1 MVSKTQIPIIGGM
14 ESVEVKKELQQA
26 EPEKK
31 KKKRLPPWEKP
42 DIRYRGPLSY
52 RCIRILGWVFFAVS
66 QLAVIFSVAGKLE
79 IFKGNSEFLSSIF
92 DICGSMMMPLFLL
105 ANISIILRNRKA
117 LPKLLIFHAGM
128 ALGIAFLYYFVTER
142 YLVTFFD
149 VGRGDRGKSR
159 EVVMSLFNSIFSRGI
174 NVFLDLF
181 LCTCFAFFLSYTPKK
196 IFTGKKL
203 ILFRLMMILPIAYE
217 LFFCVYKVLLAAN
230 LAVEAE
236 PLVPWIPTKSIS
248 IFIAFALIALIMK
261 LHDGKLIKTEI
272 PIEQIARYEKSNRN
286 SLRTSIAI
294 STIFGIVGIL
304 DFIIYIAVFIITSY
318 AQNFDDGAALE
329 FGTSLP
335 QYGFGQGTSLILV
348 IPFILLFSY
357 TREHKKKEIDHF
369 IPVGGIVLVI
379 FTYLEGFLY
388 IFTHI

>member
-14 ESVEVKKELQQA
+14 ENAEVKEELQQA

-31 KKKRLPPWEKP
+31 KRIPPWEKP
-42 DIRYRGPLSY
+42 DFRYRGPLSY
-52 RCIRILGWVFFAVS
+52 RGLRILGWVFFAVS
-66 QLAVIFSVAGKLE
+66 RLAIIFSVAGKLE
-79 IFKGNSEFLSSIF
+79 IFKGNGEIVSSIF

-117 LPKLLIFHAGM
+117 LPRLLIFHAGM
-128 ALGIAFLYYFVTER
+128 ALGIALLYYFVTER
-142 YLVTFFD
+142 YLVTFLD
-149 VGRGDRGKSR
+149 VGRENRGESR
-159 EVVMSLFNSIFSRGI
+159 EVMMLLFNSLFSRGI

-181 LCTCFAFFLSYTPKK
+181 LCTSFAFFLSYTPKK

-203 ILFRLMMILPIAYE
+203 IIFRLMMILPIAYE
-217 LFFCVYKVLLAAN
+217 LFFCVYKVMLAAN
-230 LAVEAE
+230 LTVEPE
-236 PLVPWIPTKSIS
+236 PLVPWVPTKSIS

-261 LHDGKLIKTEI
+261 FHDGKLTKTEI
-272 PIEQIARYEKSNRN
+272 PVEQIASYEQSNRN

-304 DFIIYIAVFIITSY
+304 DFIIFIGVFIITSY
-318 AQNFDDGAALE
+318 VQNFDEAAALK

-335 QYGFGQGTSLILV
+335 LYGFGQGTSLILV

-357 TREHKKKEIDHF
+357 TREHKNKEIDHF
-369 IPVGGIVLVI
+369 IPVGGMLLVLI
-379 FTYLEGFLY
+379 TYLEGFLY